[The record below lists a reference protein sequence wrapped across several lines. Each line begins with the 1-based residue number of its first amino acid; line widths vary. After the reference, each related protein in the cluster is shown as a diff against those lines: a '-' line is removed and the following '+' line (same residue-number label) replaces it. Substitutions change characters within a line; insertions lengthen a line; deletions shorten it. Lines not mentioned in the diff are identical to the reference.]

1 MFSLILLI
9 AIGVVGVESYRLWT
23 GGPWDLPNQGKGT
36 SIYAVEPPKDEAD
49 RPSLVSTETIVSRN
63 IFDPERGE
71 GRSRQ
76 AEESSQAVQRVR
88 NMILLGT
95 AILGNNR
102 VAILQDSP
110 AMRAGAGRPGQT
122 SEPMRVKLGDTV
134 EGFRLSEI
142 ADKRVVFTRGASRV
156 EVMLDFF
163 RKAESIEPT
172 PAPPAPGT
180 KAAPGQVVAPRPG
193 VPRVVPNLPRRDRL
207 PTPPNPG
214 PEP

>member
-1 MFSLILLI
+1 MI
-9 AIGVVGVESYRLWT
+9 AIGVVGVEGYRLWT
-23 GGPWDLPNQGKGT
+23 GGPWDLPNPGKGT
-36 SIYAVEPPKDEAD
+36 SIYAVEPPKDEAE
-49 RPSLVSTETIVSRN
+49 RPSPVGTETIVSRN

-88 NMILLGT
+88 NLILLGT

-102 VAILQDSP
+102 FAILQDSP
-110 AMRAGAGRPGQT
+110 GIRAGAARSGQT

-134 EGFRLSEI
+134 EGYRLSEI

-163 RKAESIEPT
+163 RKAESVEAK
-172 PAPPAPGT
+172 PAPQAPGKT
-180 KAAPGQVVAPRPG
+180 AAPGQVGTPRPV

-214 PEP
+214 PES